1 MGFLVSPGVD
11 VNEIDLTNV
20 IPAVSTSIGGYA
32 GPFRWGPVE
41 EIELVSSEK
50 ELASAFG
57 TPDAF
62 YAESFFTASSF
73 LKYGNA
79 LKAVRTSNSQLLNAV
94 SGAVNTTT
102 GGINSV
108 TVSNP
113 LASGLTSDATV
124 TVTGTDQRGTVLAGE
139 YTIDSVT
146 VNAQGSDFANGELV
160 EGETVTVVV
169 GGTVEAPVSATLT
182 IGTFGIDTVNNI
194 VNTGLNSA
202 AANSYSDVAQT
213 SSSGSGVGATFDVV
227 IDSTGAATAVTVTS
241 AGSGYI
247 IGETITIAG
256 SEFGGTGSLTF
267 DVETFGTI
275 PLTATTNPTLSA
287 IPSSVTGL
295 ATVAQQDSNLDQ
307 NDLTVD
313 LTFALTGVAVTTPG
327 NGHTISSTTLSV
339 DGTAIAAAGNYTLE
353 EFIGTVATPILI
365 KNETQFENGISTQ
378 GALYARYAGALGNSI
393 EVDVYDTVTFNN
405 GQVKTNGISADPLT
419 DLFDGAPE
427 SDEYHIVITDSD
439 GALTGTAGTVLET
452 WPFLGKNDGA
462 KKEDGSNNFYQDVI
476 NENSEFIY
484 VTGAISVGT
493 NQFTGGA
500 DQTSVVASDIK
511 NGIDVFADTET
522 VDVNLL
528 FAYNDDNGSDEIAE
542 HLILVANARKD
553 IVVFTSPPIEDS
565 LGNSP
570 LDDVKEWCNG
580 ITSTSY
586 AVLDS
591 SAIYTYNKF
600 ADKYLYIPACGH
612 VAGLCANTDD
622 VAEPWF
628 SPAGFNRGQLLGI
641 TKLAYNPKQADR
653 DELYKARINPIVSF
667 PGQGTLLFGDKTAQ
681 SKPSAFDRINV
692 RRLFIVL
699 EKAISTAAKFQLFE
713 LNDEF
718 TRSMFRNM
726 TEPFLRDV
734 KGRRGVTDFLVVC
747 DETNNTG
754 QVIDTNRFVADIYI
768 KPARSINFI
777 TLNFIATRTGVEFS
791 EIVGS

>member
-94 SGAVNTTT
+94 SGSVNTNT
-102 GGINSV
+102 GGIGSV
-108 TVSNP
+108 TVNSA
-113 LASGLTSDATV
+113 LAGGLTSDATI
-124 TVTGTDQRGTVLAGE
+124 TVTGADQRGTVLTGQ

-146 VNAQGSDFANGELV
+146 VNNQGSDFANGELV
-160 EGETVTVVV
+160 EGETLTVDL
-169 GGTVEAPVSATLT
+169 GNNNSATLT
-182 IGTFGIDTVNNI
+182 VGTFGIDTVGTI
-194 VNTGLNSA
+194 VNTALSSA
-202 AANSYSDVAQT
+202 SEANYVDVAQT
-213 SSSGSGVGATFDVV
+213 SSNGSGVGATFNVT
-227 IDSTGAATAVTVTS
+227 IDANGNATAVTVTS

-247 IGETITIAG
+247 IGEEITIAG
-256 SEFGGTGSLTF
+256 SEFGGSGNLTF
-267 DVETFGTI
+267 NVAAFGTI
-275 PLTATTNPTLSA
+275 PFTVTTNPTLDGVPA
-287 IPSSVTGL
+287 SVTGL
-295 ATVAQQDSNLDQ
+295 ATAIVQDSNLDQ

-313 LTFALTGVAVTTPG
+313 LTFALTGVVATNPG
-327 NGHTISSTTLSV
+327 AGHTLSSTTLTV
-339 DGTAIAAAGNYTLE
+339 NGTEVAAAGNYTFT
-353 EFIGTVATPILI
+353 EFQGSISNAILI
-365 KNETQFENGISTQ
+365 KNETQFENGILAQ

-393 EVDVYDTVTFNN
+393 QVDVFDTAGFNT
-405 GQVKTNGISADPLT
+405 GQVKTNGISANPLT
-419 DLFDGAPE
+419 DLFDGAPD
-427 SDEYHIVITDSD
+427 SDEYHIVVTDFD

-452 WPFLGKNDGA
+452 WPFVGKNDGD

-476 NENSEFIY
+476 NENSEFFY
-484 VTGAISVGT
+484 VTGAISIGT
-493 NQFTGGA
+493 NSFSGGA
-500 DQTSVVASDIK
+500 DQTTVVAADITT
-511 NGIDVFADTET
+511 GIDVFADTET
-522 VDVNLL
+522 VDVNLV
-528 FAYNDDNGSDEIAE
+528 FAYNDDNGSDTIAE
-542 HLILVANARKD
+542 KLIQVANARKD

-791 EIVGS
+791 EIVGN